1 MNITLASGFASEI
14 EACAAAM
21 IESGGNF
28 GGLDAGMVVVRD
40 DSTEYHER
48 AKDDGHI
55 FYSFEQEGVI
65 FHVAFA

>member
-1 MNITLASGFASEI
+1 MIDGGRNIGK
-14 EACAAAM
+14 
-21 IESGGNF
+21 
-28 GGLDAGMVVVRD
+28 LDAGMVVVRD